1 MKNTRSIVIILLL
14 TAVFAKGQGDSALNQ
29 EYPDAKKEVKKV
41 LDEIE
46 KSIRKNKIDK
56 LISFHAYGPKFTE
69 FELGG
74 KRQGSKENEE
84 FERNFLGAITEVEKW
99 DWNNL
104 SINVYGGDVANATFH
119 SNFKFKIGEEAYH
132 FKMQGTLLFIKTD
145 KGWKITHEHMAPL
158 NEEVKE

>member
-1 MKNTRSIVIILLL
+1 MKNKQILIVILLL
-14 TAVFAKGQGDSALNQ
+14 TAGFAYGQGDSELYK
-29 EYPDAKKEVKKV
+29 EYPEAKKEVKKV

-46 KSIRKNKIDK
+46 KSIRENKTDK

-74 KRQGSKENEE
+74 KRQGSKENEA
-84 FERNFLGAITEVEKW
+84 FERNFLGAITEVEIW
-99 DWNNL
+99 DWNDL
-104 SINVYGGDVANATFH
+104 KINVYGGDVANATYH
-119 SNFKFKIGEEAYH
+119 GNLKFKIGEEAYH

-158 NEEVKE
+158 KEEVEE